1 MNNKKI
7 TWCVY
12 WFDKNRNCHSVEIDN
27 SNGIDS
33 VFKALK
39 IGTEKLKLQGCKIKK
54 DYEVDIKI
62 LSIDNAI
69 VEHVA
74 DF

>member
-1 MNNKKI
+1 MKKI

-12 WFDKNRNCHSVEIDN
+12 WFDKNRNCYSVEIEN
-27 SNGIDS
+27 SNGVDNML
-33 VFKALK
+33 KART
-39 IGTEKLKLQGCKIKK
+39 IGIEKLKTLGCKIKK